1 MSGNTEKTKNL
12 YYRRALW
19 PNDIKADTLEN
30 YIKAAHQKLKTPVD
44 RDFKTTRGDRVQ
56 CIDFELPENG
66 GVLLH
71 IGKYVPGE
79 ESSTI
84 QQACKN
90 STKGKTGTQ
99 KASAGSEFMDGDIFC
114 YIKDNHVCLLP
125 SGTREGTATKYAQK
139 VMEQLNKKTEAR
151 HLKLMRI
158 ARVDIL
164 NMLRNEGVKEIS
176 MRAGL
181 YEASQLQ
188 INQSSTNVVERAM
201 ARASEAFGAL
211 VYTDKKAHE
220 IRERENLNIE
230 VKLTFDGKA
239 AQRKPQDNYGADGQE
254 RLIELA
260 GDVLDDEKAE
270 DFVIVTK
277 KGNTVTSCQIAVKEP
292 VSVGKQGKSV
302 VPREAW
308 DALLRYYDKLKD
320 TGVLEQ

>member
-12 YYRRALW
+12 YYRRAIW
-19 PNDIKADTLEN
+19 PSDIEADTLEN
-30 YIKAAHQKLKTPVD
+30 HIKAAHQKLQTPVD
-44 RDFKTTRGDRVQ
+44 RDFQTTRGDRVQ

-71 IGKYVPGE
+71 IGKYAPGE

-84 QQACKN
+84 QQASKN

-99 KASAGSEFMDGDIFC
+99 KATAGSEFMDGDIFC
-114 YIKDNHVCLLP
+114 YINDNHVCLLP

-139 VMEQLNKKTEAR
+139 VMERLDKKTEAR
-151 HLKLMRI
+151 HLKLIRI

-164 NMLRNEGVKEIS
+164 KMLRDEGIKEVS
-176 MRAGL
+176 MRVGL

-188 INQSSTNVVERAM
+188 INQSSTNSIEKAI
-201 ARASEAFGAL
+201 AKASEVFGAL
-211 VYTDKKAHE
+211 VYKDQKAHE

-230 VKLTFDGKA
+230 VKLTFDGKT
-239 AQRKPQDNYGADGQE
+239 AQRKPEDNYGADGQE

-277 KGNTVTSCQIAVKEP
+277 KGNTVTSSQIAVREP
-292 VSVGKQGKSV
+292 VGIRKQGKSV

-308 DALLRYYDKLKD
+308 DALLTYYDKLKN